1 PTMLLIIANRYDGYG
16 YRAMPS
22 GGPSKR
28 SSSGSK
34 KLGVVA
40 PTKFESA
47 SGKKRKRVYNET
59 LGFKYLYFI
68 VGRRLRWKE

>member
-1 PTMLLIIANRYDGYG
+1 MVMDTALCPAVDHRNVLQADQ
-16 YRAMPS
+16 
-22 GGPSKR
+22 
-28 SSSGSK
+28 K
-34 KLGVVA
+34 KLGVIA

-68 VGRRLRWKE
+68 VGRRLR